1 MSQRRCVSMTH
12 AWRGTCSTDR
22 MTPRTLAVLLIVLCS
37 TALAAQ
43 AGQTASEPKRPAY
56 DDRRFDEDWSVL
68 RGANSSG
75 PADVWDRV
83 KFIPLTDGEH
93 VWLTLAGPVRARP
106 GDVRQFQ
113 FGQSQPAQSDAYL
126 LSRTRLSAD
135 LHASRYVRVFVEAKS
150 SLA

>member
-37 TALAAQ
+37 TPLAAR
-43 AGQTASEPKRPAY
+43 AGQTASEPKRPEY

-68 RGANSSG
+68 RGAGLSG

-93 VWLTLAGPVRARP
+93 VSLTLAGQVRALP
-106 GDVRQFQ
+106 EGVPQVAV
-113 FGQSQPAQSDAYL
+113 G
-126 LSRTRLSAD
+126 
-135 LHASRYVRVFVEAKS
+135 
-150 SLA
+150 